1 MRSRC
6 AGLSSGRPTD
16 RSALRAQVKC
26 NGTQNGCSRCES
38 LGKKCRFSEKP
49 TNRKPCRGDFNRTQ
63 RQPSI
68 QSVPDPTFSS
78 WSTITNTEN
87 DKGTSSDGWSHYFES
102 HPDGKTDHG
111 VKRQLESQEHQRNP
125 STNVQT
131 TLDPS
136 HLSIL
141 DQTSTGSNP
150 SSSPFEVGRNTQSE
164 PSRPATA
171 RSSENTSPQ
180 SLSLSTGF
188 PVSRSDLQFS
198 FQPQSSELLKTG
210 PNDAGTESET
220 LILASL
226 AFSAESSAT
235 TGCYCLAATV
245 FAVEELEN
253 SYMSGKRAEL
263 DSIVACQKQ
272 AIACCRSLMRCGACI
287 ARRDTVVLLVLMTEK
302 VVMAC
307 ERISFLFQA
316 RKNIGSSVPG
326 LRSPLDHA
334 SPYDKGKG
342 LGLLTPPASGLF
354 SMNAAQPRLSG
365 TPEPIDTPKGWQEI
379 FLGDYEITCP
389 QEWQTLIR
397 AIILL
402 QLTSLTEMLVDLKSV
417 GSTLLGETQM
427 LSLTRAIMKLGEIEA
442 AIYTL

>member
-1 MRSRC
+1 MQS
-6 AGLSSGRPTD
+6 
-16 RSALRAQVKC
+16 
-26 NGTQNGCSRCES
+26 
-38 LGKKCRFSEKP
+38 KK
-49 TNRKPCRGDFNRTQ
+49 
-63 RQPSI
+63 
-68 QSVPDPTFSS
+68 
-78 WSTITNTEN
+78 EN
-87 DKGTSSDGWSHYFES
+87 DNGTSSDDWSHYFES
-102 HPDGKTDHG
+102 HPDGKIDNA
-111 VKRQLESQEHQRNP
+111 VKRQMESREQQPNR
-125 STNVQT
+125 STNVET

-136 HLSIL
+136 HLSVL
-141 DQTSTGSNP
+141 DRMSTGQFTGPNP
-150 SSSPFEVGRNTQSE
+150 SSSPFGNDRNTHSE

-180 SLSLSTGF
+180 SLPLSTGF

-198 FQPQSSELLKTG
+198 FQPQSSEILKTG

-245 FAVEELEN
+245 FAVEGLEN

-272 AIACCRSLMRCGACI
+272 AIACCRSLMRCGACM

-307 ERISFLFQA
+307 ERISLLFQA
-316 RKNIGSSVPG
+316 RNNISLSAPG

-334 SPYDKGKG
+334 SPYGTGKG
-342 LGLLTPPASGLF
+342 LGLLTPPAF
-354 SMNAAQPRLSG
+354 SMDDAAQPSLSG

-389 QEWQTLIR
+389 REWQTLIR

-427 LSLTRAIMKLGEIEA
+427 LSLTRAILKLGEIEA

>member
-1 MRSRC
+1 M
-6 AGLSSGRPTD
+6 
-16 RSALRAQVKC
+16 
-26 NGTQNGCSRCES
+26 
-38 LGKKCRFSEKP
+38 
-49 TNRKPCRGDFNRTQ
+49 
-63 RQPSI
+63 
-68 QSVPDPTFSS
+68 QSK
-78 WSTITNTEN
+78 
-87 DKGTSSDGWSHYFES
+87 KGTSSDGWSHYFES
-102 HPDGKTDHG
+102 HPDGKTDNG
-111 VKRQLESQEHQRNP
+111 VKRQLESREHQRNP

-150 SSSPFEVGRNTQSE
+150 SSSPFAVGRNTQSE

-354 SMNAAQPRLSG
+354 SMDAAQPRLSG

>member
-1 MRSRC
+1 MNTIRSTY
-6 AGLSSGRPTD
+6 A
-16 RSALRAQVKC
+16 VKC

-38 LGKKCRFSEKP
+38 LGKNCRFSGKP
-49 TNRKPCRGDFNRTQ
+49 TNKKPWRADFNRTQ
-63 RQPSI
+63 RQSSI
-68 QSVPDPTFSS
+68 QSVPDPSVPS
-78 WSTITNTEN
+78 WSTFTDTEN

-102 HPDGKTDHG
+102 HLNGETENG
-111 VKRQLESQEHQRNP
+111 VKRLLEPREHQRNH

-136 HLSIL
+136 YLSVL
-141 DQTSTGSNP
+141 DQMSTGQYTGPQP
-150 SSSPFEVGRNTQSE
+150 SSSAFGVGCSTQSE

-171 RSSENTSPQ
+171 RASENTSPQ

-188 PVSRSDLQFS
+188 PVPRSEPQSS
-198 FQPQSSELLKTG
+198 FQPQSSETLKTG
-210 PNDAGTESET
+210 PNDTPNDAGTESET

-245 FAVEELEN
+245 FAVEELET
-253 SYMSGKRAEL
+253 SYTSGKRAEL

-272 AIACCRSLMRCGACI
+272 AIACCRWLMRCGACM

-302 VVMAC
+302 IVLAC

-316 RKNIGSSVPG
+316 KNNVGRSVPE
-326 LRSPLDHA
+326 LCLPSDYA

-354 SMNAAQPRLSG
+354 SMDATQPSLSG
-365 TPEPIDTPKGWQEI
+365 TPEPIEASKGWQEV

-402 QLTSLTEMLVDLKSV
+402 QLTSLREMLVDLKSV

-442 AIYTL
+442 AIHTL